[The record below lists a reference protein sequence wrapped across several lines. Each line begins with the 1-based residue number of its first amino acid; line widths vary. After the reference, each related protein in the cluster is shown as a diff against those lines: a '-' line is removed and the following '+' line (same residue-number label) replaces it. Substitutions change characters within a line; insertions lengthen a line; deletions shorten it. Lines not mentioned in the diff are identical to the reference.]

1 MNPKKR
7 SRGAPAPGGGSSEVT
22 ALGEPRYLMPVG
34 PAKRVVRLV
43 PGDLGVITDAGHPLT
58 ADQASARRAELGLPA
73 PNRPLVPASEEV
85 AKLPRTARAAF
96 AARCAA
102 RVARLRPNAAT
113 PEAAAALILAAA
125 TVGTPIRRQLL
136 CIRRDFDRI
145 AYLVKKHNWTD
156 DTPVPPDAFGPMWP
170 KGLTPDWAKEPPG
183 AS

>member
-1 MNPKKR
+1 MGRRRKR
-7 SRGAPAPGGGSSEVT
+7 TNGPPPGNGAYAFT
-22 ALGEPRYLMPVG
+22 AESGEPVYHTPMPAV
-34 PAKRVVRLV
+34 KTRVRLLPGNKCEILAAAPPLS
-43 PGDLGVITDAGHPLT
+43 PGDVLEL
-58 ADQASARRAELGLPA
+58 SANIPRDT
-73 PNRPLVPASEEV
+73 RPLLPASEEV
-85 AKLPRTARAAF
+85 AQLPKLAREAF
-96 AARCAA
+96 GARCAA

-136 CIRRDFDRI
+136 CVRRDFDRI

-156 DTPVPPDAFGPMWP
+156 DTPVPPNAFGPMWP